1 MVQYTVIEFQSLQT
15 HIEPLDQMFPRQP
28 AVVDGIV
35 AEGAAKVDLGGDDE
49 VVALPA
55 KLLDRL
61 AHHSLRL
68 SRGIALG
75 AVEEVDAG
83 VVRGLHARE

>member
-1 MVQYTVIEFQSLQT
+1 
-15 HIEPLDQMFPRQP
+15 MFPRQP

-35 AEGAAKVDLGGDDE
+35 AKGATPVDLGRDDE

-61 AHHSLRL
+61 PHHPLRL

-83 VVRGLHARE
+83 VVCGFHAGK